1 MLSAR
6 IVLVF
11 ARLAVWEA
19 SRRRL
24 LLAVALLTLIVIVAT
39 AWGFS
44 KLGSP
49 TLDRGRP
56 LSETELRLVASQL
69 LIVVA
74 FLFAAVLALMAAVV
88 GAPSVSGEL
97 ESGLA
102 LAPLARPVRRAEMVL
117 GKWLGLGAL
126 LAAYAAASGVLELI
140 AVDLTTGYVPPHPVQ
155 LIAYV
160 TGVGLVL
167 LTLTLF
173 LSTRLASMTAGIVPL
188 ICYFMAWI
196 GGIVGGAGQALAN
209 GTLIAI
215 GTVTNLLLPT
225 DGLWRGAVYAMEPA
239 AVIAGLQEAGPAV
252 AASPFSVAHPP
263 PPALLAWTV
272 VWFLAMLALTLWSMH
287 TREV

>member
-6 IVLVF
+6 TVLVF

-24 LLAVALLTLIVIVAT
+24 VLAVAVLTLIVIAAT

-44 KLGSP
+44 KLGDP
-49 TLDRGRP
+49 TLDRGHP
-56 LSETELRLVASQL
+56 LSETELRLVTSQL
-69 LIVVA
+69 LIVIA

-88 GAPSVSGEL
+88 GAPSISGEL

-102 LAPLARPVRRAEMVL
+102 LALLARPVRRAEMVL

-126 LAAYAAASGVLELI
+126 LVAYALVAGVLELI
-140 AVDLTTGYVPPHPVQ
+140 VVDLITGYVPPHPIQ
-155 LIAYV
+155 LIAYIA
-160 TGVGLVL
+160 GVGLIL
-167 LTLTLF
+167 LTLTLL

-188 ICYFMAWI
+188 VCYFMAWI
-196 GGIVGGAGQALAN
+196 GGIIGGAGQALGNA
-209 GTLIAI
+209 TLTAV

-239 AVIAGLQEAGPAV
+239 AFIAGLQEAGPVA
-252 AASPFSVAHPP
+252 AASPFSAAA
-263 PPALLAWTV
+263 PPAPAFLAWTV
-272 VWFLAMLALTLWSMH
+272 IWFLAMLGLTLWSLH
-287 TREV
+287 VREV

>member
-6 IVLVF
+6 IVLIF

-24 LLAVALLTLIVIVAT
+24 LLAVGVLTLIVIAAT

-44 KLGSP
+44 KLAGP
-49 TLDRGRP
+49 TLDRGQP
-56 LSETELRLVASQL
+56 LSQTELRVIASQL
-69 LIVVA
+69 LIVIA

-88 GAPSVSGEL
+88 GAPSISGEL

-102 LAPLARPVRRAEMVL
+102 LALLARPVRRAEMVL

-126 LAAYAAASGVLELI
+126 LVVYAVLSGALELI
-140 AVDLTTGYVPPHPVQ
+140 VVDLTTSYLPPHPVQ

-160 TGVGLVL
+160 TGVGLIL

-173 LSTRLASMTAGIVPL
+173 LSTRLAGMTAGIVPL

-209 GTLIAI
+209 DTLTAI
-215 GTVTNLLLPT
+215 GTATNLLLPT

-239 AVIAGLQEAGPAV
+239 AVVAGLQQAGPAA
-252 AASPFSVAHPP
+252 AASPFSAAHPP
-263 PPALLAWTV
+263 APAFLVWTA